1 MERDKKIVKISIL
14 GIIVNVIL
22 VVFKMIVGLLA
33 NSIAIILDAI
43 NNLSDALSS
52 IITIIGTKLAGKK
65 PDKKHPYGYGRIEYI
80 SSVIIAIIVLFA
92 GITSLKESAEKI
104 IKPENTNYTIFSLII
119 ILSTVFVKYFF
130 GRYVKKEG
138 EKLKSSSLIA
148 SGTDAISD
156 SFLSAS
162 TLLAA
167 IISYFFKVS
176 LEGYLGIIISI
187 FILKSAIEILKE
199 TLNDMIGVRA
209 DTELTNKIKN
219 KILKYEKIEGVY
231 DLIIHNYGPNN
242 IIATAHIQLDDEITA
257 KEIHRITRNITMDI
271 YKDYGIIITIGIYAS
286 NDKGEYKNIKKH
298 IQKLIK
304 EYPNIIQM
312 HGFYVDEEK
321 KQISFDIIFNFDEKN
336 PEKITK
342 KIKKDMKTKYPKY
355 SYNIIIDTDFSD

>member
-33 NSIAIILDAI
+33 NSIAVILDAI

-92 GITSLKESAEKI
+92 AITSFKESAEKI

-167 IISYFFKVS
+167 IISYFFKVA
-176 LEGYLGIIISI
+176 LEGYLGIIISVV
-187 FILKSAIEILKE
+187 ILKSAIEILKE
-199 TLNDMIGVRA
+199 TINDMIGVRA
-209 DTELTNKIKN
+209 DTDLTNKIKN
-219 KILKYEKIEGVY
+219 KILKYEKVEGVY

-257 KEIHRITRNITMDI
+257 KEIHGITRNITMDI

-286 NDKGEYKNIKKH
+286 NDKGEYKNVKMH

-336 PEKITK
+336 QELITE

>member
-1 MERDKKIVKISIL
+1 MERDKKIVKISIR

-22 VVFKMIVGLLA
+22 VIFKMIVGLLA
-33 NSIAIILDAI
+33 NSVAVILDAV

-65 PDKKHPYGYGRIEYI
+65 PDKNHPYGYGRIEYI

-271 YKDYGIIITIGIYAS
+271 YIDYGIIITIGIYAS
-286 NDKGEYKNIKKH
+286 NNKGEYKNIKKH

>member
-1 MERDKKIVKISIL
+1 MERDKKIVKISIR

-22 VVFKMIVGLLA
+22 VIFKMIVGLLA
-33 NSIAIILDAI
+33 NSVAVILDAV

-65 PDKKHPYGYGRIEYI
+65 PDKNHPYGYGRIEYI

-92 GITSLKESAEKI
+92 GITSLKESAGKI
-104 IKPENTNYTIFSLII
+104 IKPEDTNYTIFSLII

-162 TLLAA
+162 TFVAA
-167 IISYFFKVS
+167 IISFFFKLS
-176 LEGYLGIIISI
+176 LEGYLGIVISV
-187 FILKSAIEILKE
+187 FILKAAIEILKE
-199 TLNDMIGVRA
+199 TLNEMIGVRA
-209 DTELTNKIKN
+209 DTDLTNKIKN
-219 KILKYEKIEGVY
+219 KILKYEQVEGVY

-257 KEIHRITRNITMDI
+257 KIIHRITRNITMDI
-271 YKDYGIIITIGIYAS
+271 YKEYGIIITIGIYAS

-298 IQKLIK
+298 IQNLIK

-321 KQISFDIIFNFDEKN
+321 KQISFDIIFNFDEKD
-336 PEKITK
+336 PETIVE

-355 SYNIIIDTDFSD
+355 NYNIIIDTDFSD